1 MMNEVVW
8 LIIFILTLVVEALTT
23 SLVSIWFSIGALGG
37 FITSYITDN
46 TLIQIIVFVIV
57 SVIALFVTKPIIKKY
72 FKRNIIKTNCN
83 ELIGKSALVIE
94 EITDKNMGK
103 VKVDGQIWSALN
115 KDKGTIDADSEVE
128 VLSIVGVKLIVR
140 KKDE

>member
-1 MMNEVVW
+1 MNNGSLW
-8 LIIFILTLVVEALTT
+8 LIIFIITLVVEALTT
-23 SLVSIWFSIGALGG
+23 SLVSIWFSIGALSS

-46 TLIQIIVFVIV
+46 TLIQIIVFVIT
-57 SVIALFVTKPIIKKY
+57 SVIALIITKPIIKKY
-72 FKRNIIKTNCN
+72 IKKDIIKTNCN
-83 ELIGKSALVIE
+83 NLIGKFALVTE
-94 EITDKNMGK
+94 EVTDKNIGK

-128 VLSIVGVKLIVR
+128 VLSIEGVKLIVR

>member
-1 MMNEVVW
+1 MTSESLW
-8 LIIFILTLVVEALTT
+8 LIIFVLTLVVEALTT
-23 SLVSIWFSIGALGG
+23 SLVSIWFSIGALFS
-37 FITSYITDN
+37 FITSYITDSA
-46 TLIQIIVFVIV
+46 LIQFLVFVVV
-57 SVIALFVTKPIIKKY
+57 SVIALFVTKPIVKKY
-72 FKRNIIKTNCN
+72 FKREIIKTNCN

-103 VKVDGQIWSALN
+103 VKVSGQIWSALN

-128 VLSIVGVKLIVR
+128 VLSIEGVKLIVR